1 MIEKQEDDVRAK
13 EAAMV
18 PPGQQW
24 LCTCVIHSRSVDRKV
39 HNVHLESGLCGPF
52 VIGLYVLIAHADEVG
67 VTECSGMRLLPEN
80 ERLETLSVLQKNRSE
95 IERALQSLP
104 LKIETLGQ
112 IRRRDEMERRMR
124 EIEEGLKVF
133 SRPKVLVKL

>member
-18 PPGQQW
+18 PPGKADCQW
-24 LCTCVIHSRSVDRKV
+24 LPHTVTRCSREGTCAHVYCVPPPWFSE
-39 HNVHLESGLCGPF
+39 LT
-52 VIGLYVLIAHADEVG
+52 AHADDVG
-67 VTECSGMRLLPEN
+67 ITECSGMRLLPEN

-133 SRPKVLVKL
+133 CRPKVLVKL

>member
-1 MIEKQEDDVRAK
+1 
-13 EAAMV
+13 
-18 PPGQQW
+18 
-24 LCTCVIHSRSVDRKV
+24 
-39 HNVHLESGLCGPF
+39 
-52 VIGLYVLIAHADEVG
+52 
-67 VTECSGMRLLPEN
+67 MRLLPEN

-133 SRPKVLVKL
+133 CRPKVLVKL